1 MPHFLHLYPPLELYR
16 LCQKKRADVTHTSL
30 FLSFKPGVKRRLV
43 VGKSRL
49 APCEGGGGGFR
60 PFGRYV
66 TGSMY
71 VCMYQTPAAEFV
83 FLFQTSPSTRR
94 KEKNRKSV
102 ASKGCSDDDAQRQ
115 HADKDTV

>member
-49 APCEGGGGGFR
+49 APCEGGGGGVSV
-60 PFGRYV
+60 PSV
-66 TGSMY
+66 DMLQE
-71 VCMYQTPAAEFV
+71 VCMYVSNARRRFPIPIPNVVNQKK
-83 FLFQTSPSTRR
+83 R
-94 KEKNRKSV
+94 KEENRKSA
-102 ASKGCSDDDAQRQ
+102 ASKECSDDDAQRQ

>member
-71 VCMYQTPAAEFV
+71 VCIKRPPPISYSNSKRRQPEEKKRREQKKCC
-83 FLFQTSPSTRR
+83 FQ
-94 KEKNRKSV
+94 
-102 ASKGCSDDDAQRQ
+102 GMQ
-115 HADKDTV
+115 